1 MSTSCVSFR
10 SEYESDYAV
19 DSRGSFE
26 KISKQNRRPQYRRSS
41 TPPGSV
47 NGIHMRRSS
56 RWNWGHGRSAQV
68 QNLRA
73 FARCAIAAF
82 TALWASAA
90 SAGVVSINY
99 GTSTVMDF
107 VPIGNPG
114 NVGKT
119 VGTSGTFGSV
129 ATTFNMGRSEVSNTE
144 YITFLNAVA
153 KSDPYGLYNTN
164 MGTFSTG
171 GITRTGSSGSFVYTA
186 KAGFENKSANF
197 VNVYSA
203 ARFTNWLHNGAPT
216 SVASGLVDSI
226 INNGAYT
233 LANVAIPTA
242 ALVRN
247 VGAQAFLPTR
257 DEWFKAAYYSQSLNA
272 GSGGYFRYAT
282 SSDTLPAATSTAGD
296 VNTNVAYYGFASS
309 AGPMDVDGLANTVSP
324 YGARGMFGNMAEW
337 LQNSNTTQAFWI
349 GGWYTMPVTGATG
362 PNTFANSDTFAGAL
376 QSSTTATASMGF
388 RVAAVPEPST
398 IMLAVLGLATVGG
411 GEIARRRKARAAA
424 AASAI
429 AA

>member
-1 MSTSCVSFR
+1 MSASCVSFR
-10 SEYESDYAV
+10 SEFDNDYAV

-26 KISKQNRRPQYRRSS
+26 KISRQNRRPQYRRSS

-47 NGIHMRRSS
+47 NGIHKRRSS

-73 FARCAIAAF
+73 FARCAVAAI
-82 TALWASAA
+82 TALWATAA

-107 VPIGNPG
+107 LPIGNPG

-129 ATTFNMGRSEVSNTE
+129 ATTFNMGRSEVSNAE

-164 MGTFSTG
+164 MGSFSTG

-186 KAGFENKSANF
+186 KAGFENRAANF

-216 SVASGLVDSI
+216 NVNSGLINSI

-233 LANVAIPTA
+233 IANVANPGT

-247 VGAQAFLPTR
+247 VGAQVFLPTR

-282 SSDTLPAATSTAGD
+282 SSDSLPAATSNASD
-296 VNTNVAYYGFASS
+296 VNVNVGYYGFASS
-309 AGPMDVDGLANTVSP
+309 MGPMNVDGLPNAVSP
-324 YGARGMFGNMAEW
+324 YGARGMFGNLAEW
-337 LQNSNTTQAFWI
+337 LENSTSTQAFWI
-349 GGWYTMPVTGATG
+349 GGWYTMPVTGGSG

-376 QSSTTATASMGF
+376 QSSLNASASQGF

-411 GEIARRRKARAAA
+411 GEIARRRKARVAA
-424 AASAI
+424 AASAV